1 MDCAMYMLV
10 EQREQKA
17 GKDAANPAKS
27 CLVRRSKRKIICC
40 LSWDREHTMGDV
52 VSGSMKEPRYGAART
67 GRSQKERQ

>member
-1 MDCAMYMLV
+1 MYTSTG
-10 EQREQKA
+10 QRGEKV

-27 CLVRRSKRKIICC
+27 CQVRRSKPKINYC
-40 LSWDREHTMGDV
+40 LSRDRKHTMGDV